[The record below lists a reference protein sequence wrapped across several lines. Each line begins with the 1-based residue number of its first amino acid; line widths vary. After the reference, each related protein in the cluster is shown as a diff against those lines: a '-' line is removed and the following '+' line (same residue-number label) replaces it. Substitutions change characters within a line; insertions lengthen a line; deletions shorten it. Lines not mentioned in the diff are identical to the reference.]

1 MVSEPHLL
9 IGTADLQGALVRR
22 VVGSMIVRAAFGGMG
37 GDVEMLTYA
46 ALGWMARVRAGGKKA
61 ERWEGRL
68 IHAFSDLNADGRGG
82 GEARRGEGREGGD
95 EGEAAPPLPMLC
107 DLASAERLLT
117 AIPLSA
123 VDFHISRVLDTA
135 LSQPHVHQSLVSLL
149 SSHSHLSPSLPPSDT
164 EGRVRVLAQSAM
176 LHCSSSISSKTLWL
190 WREGEPIPLP
200 PPLPPPSLLLAWGVM
215 EGACLH
221 FAREHIRGL
230 VGRGSTLE
238 QALRRA
244 PSAPPPTIPGETN
257 AKNLAR

>member
-1 MVSEPHLL
+1 
-9 IGTADLQGALVRR
+9 
-22 VVGSMIVRAAFGGMG
+22 MG

-46 ALGWMARVRAGGKKA
+46 SLGWMARVRAGGKKA

-82 GEARRGEGREGGD
+82 GEARGGEGGEGGD

-135 LSQPHVHQSLVSLL
+135 LSQPYVHQSLVSLL
-149 SSHSHLSPSLPPSDT
+149 SSHPHLSPSLPPSDT

-176 LHCSSSISSKTLWL
+176 LHCSSSISSKTLQL
-190 WREGEPIPLP
+190 SGDTIINLSLAGE
-200 PPLPPPSLLLAWGVM
+200 AHMVYT
-215 EGACLH
+215 H
-221 FAREHIRGL
+221 DRD
-230 VGRGSTLE
+230 
-238 QALRRA
+238 RRA
-244 PSAPPPTIPGETN
+244 AVRVRLPRRSLQIQTGEVRYNFRHGIENQDLPELRVSVTFRRARIPE
-257 AKNLAR
+257 